1 MDFNIY
7 LTIKPEEWEVT
18 SNNQI
23 IIKKRLP
30 SKLNLHNYKVALIDF
45 ASNFKNEH
53 LINISGFSLKTLYF
67 SIIKPINVPFSTTED
82 ATVIEKRINTYI
94 KAYFCYLLENC
105 YYSYEKLE
113 VPSSNNVYIIK
124 NKNSINNVVVISNTL
139 KKNVNFMLLIPT
151 VAGGTQF
158 IVSNKDLIKL
168 EASLSKDSKITV
180 ETLITQLDS
189 KDFVQLPFEKY
200 SESQVNFLEAQYEHY
215 KSLGIT
221 NDIKINF
228 SPYKDY
234 YGLTLKQNH
243 DTLKISLF
251 NTLLKTD
258 QEVKIYK
265 DNYNLILIESGMVP
279 FQYFN
284 SSLKRLLKVINYEK
298 DSKSNIYY
306 NIENPY
312 LTTINITLSSLNDN
326 ISIEKIIKDY
336 IYINLH
342 FKQ

>member
-1 MDFNIY
+1 M
-7 LTIKPEEWEVT
+7 
-18 SNNQI
+18 
-23 IIKKRLP
+23 
-30 SKLNLHNYKVALIDF
+30 
-45 ASNFKNEH
+45 
-53 LINISGFSLKTLYF
+53 
-67 SIIKPINVPFSTTED
+67 
-82 ATVIEKRINTYI
+82 
-94 KAYFCYLLENC
+94 
-105 YYSYEKLE
+105 
-113 VPSSNNVYIIK
+113 
-124 NKNSINNVVVISNTL
+124 VVISNTL
-139 KKNVNFMLLIPT
+139 KKNSSFMLLIPT

-168 EASLSKDSKITV
+168 EASLAKDLKITV
-180 ETLITQLDS
+180 ETIITQLDS

-200 SESQVNFLEAQYEHY
+200 SESQVNFLEAKYEHY
-215 KSLGIT
+215 KALGIT

>member
-1 MDFNIY
+1 MNIA
-7 LTIKPEEWEVT
+7 VV
-18 SNNQI
+18 N
-23 IIKKRLP
+23 
-30 SKLNLHNYKVALIDF
+30 LNFV
-45 ASNFKNEH
+45 
-53 LINISGFSLKTLYF
+53 
-67 SIIKPINVPFSTTED
+67 
-82 ATVIEKRINTYI
+82 
-94 KAYFCYLLENC
+94 LL
-105 YYSYEKLE
+105 
-113 VPSSNNVYIIK
+113 V
-124 NKNSINNVVVISNTL
+124 
-139 KKNVNFMLLIPT
+139 PT

-158 IVSNKDLIKL
+158 IVNNKDIGKL
-168 EASLSKDSKITV
+168 ETSLAKDSKITV

-200 SESQVNFLEAQYEHY
+200 SESQVNFLEAKYEHY
-215 KSLGIT
+215 KALGIT